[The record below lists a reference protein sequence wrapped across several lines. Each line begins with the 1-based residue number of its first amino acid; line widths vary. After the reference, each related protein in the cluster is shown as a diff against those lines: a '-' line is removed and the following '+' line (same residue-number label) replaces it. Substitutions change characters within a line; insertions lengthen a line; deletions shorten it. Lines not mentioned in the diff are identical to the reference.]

1 MMLKIKYKLRDFLD
15 RFSFDNIEL
24 SSTGASMT
32 IAYHDDDKKAAWLLY
47 IELLTRIT
55 TQELKEDSGDEEA
68 ALDSVY
74 SLFGITRNILKEYGR
89 GARLFTVVSIL
100 ILNQK
105 IRPFTSKW
113 HKIKKEDKLAINKKE
128 FRCDLEKLRVVLVKY
143 TKLLANL
150 AGVEDLTLID
160 EKIESNLIS
169 L

>member
-32 IAYHDDDKKAAWLLY
+32 IAYRENDKKAAWLLY
-47 IELLTRIT
+47 VELLTRIT

-89 GARLFTVVSIL
+89 EARLFTVVSIL

-113 HKIKKEDKLAINKKE
+113 HKIKKDDHLAINKSE
-128 FRCDLEKLRVVLVKY
+128 FRKDLEELRVVLVKY
-143 TKLLANL
+143 AKLLANL
-150 AGVEDLTLID
+150 AGVEDLTIID
-160 EKIESNLIS
+160 EKIERKLIG

>member
-24 SSTGASMT
+24 SSTSASMT
-32 IAYHDDDKKAAWLLY
+32 IAYRENDKKAAWLLY
-47 IELLTRIT
+47 VELLTRIT

-89 GARLFTVVSIL
+89 EARLFTVVSIL

-113 HKIKKEDKLAINKKE
+113 HKIKKDDHLAINKSE
-128 FRCDLEKLRVVLVKY
+128 FRKDLEELRVVLVKY
-143 TKLLANL
+143 AKLLANL
-150 AGVEDLTLID
+150 AGVEDLTIID
-160 EKIESNLIS
+160 EKIERKLIG

>member
-24 SSTGASMT
+24 SSTGAGMT
-32 IAYHDDDKKAAWLLY
+32 IAYRENDKKAAWLLY
-47 IELLTRIT
+47 VELLTRIT
-55 TQELKEDSGDEEA
+55 TQELKEDSGDEET

-89 GARLFTVVSIL
+89 EARFFTVVSIL

-113 HKIKKEDKLAINKKE
+113 HKIKK
-128 FRCDLEKLRVVLVKY
+128 RR
-143 TKLLANL
+143 
-150 AGVEDLTLID
+150 
-160 EKIESNLIS
+160 
-169 L
+169 

>member
-1 MMLKIKYKLRDFLD
+1 MMKKIKYKLRDIFN
-15 RFSFDNIEL
+15 RFSIENIEL
-24 SSTGASMT
+24 STTGASMT
-32 IAYHDDDKKAAWLLY
+32 ISYCNYDKKAAWLLY

-55 TQELKEDSGDEEA
+55 TQELKEDSGDEET

-89 GARLFTVVSIL
+89 KAKLFTIISIL

-113 HKIKKEDKLAINKKE
+113 HKIKKEDKLAINKEE

-160 EKIESNLIS
+160 EKIESDLIS